1 MRILNFAHRGASHA
15 APENTLS
22 AFRLAREM
30 GADGIELD
38 VQLSRDGTPVVM
50 HDATVDR
57 TTQGSGA
64 VADLSL
70 AELKELDAG
79 SWFSAQFE
87 GERIPTLAEVFEA
100 LSHDLVV
107 NVELKATGS
116 EPTGLE
122 EVVVSLIT
130 RYGMAGLILISS
142 FNPLTLRRIR
152 QADPH
157 LPLALLYG
165 PSLPE
170 AERERWVQDLQ
181 PLAALHP
188 EHHLVDADHVAWAR
202 GHGCRVNAWT
212 VDATGEMRR
221 LLALGIGGIITNRPD
236 RLGAVLA
243 KRGKRDNAEPE

>member
-1 MRILNFAHRGASHA
+1 MRTLNFAHRGASHA

-38 VQLSRDGTPVVM
+38 VQLSLDGTPVVM
-50 HDATVDR
+50 HDAAVDR
-57 TTQGSGA
+57 TTQGSGTA
-64 VADLSL
+64 ADLTL

-79 SWFSAQFE
+79 SWFSAEFE

-100 LSHDLVV
+100 LSRDLLV
-107 NVELKATGS
+107 NVELKAMDP

-122 EVVVSLIT
+122 EAVVSVIT
-130 RYGMAGLILISS
+130 RHGMDDLVLISS
-142 FNPLTLRRIR
+142 FNPLALRRIR
-152 QADPH
+152 QAHPH

-188 EHHLVDADHVAWAR
+188 EHRLVDAAHVAWAR
-202 GHGCRVNAWT
+202 GHDCRVNAWT
-212 VDATGEMRR
+212 VDAPGEMRR
-221 LLALGIGGIITNRPD
+221 LLALGIGGLITNRPE
-236 RLGAVLA
+236 RLRAVLA
-243 KRGKRDNAEPE
+243 ESGAPGNAEPE